1 MHQGAANQR
10 TIIGTGA
17 DFVMN
22 EDNIPKRKSSTRNAA
37 LQTVCCFYLVMLG
50 IGFCTMTL
58 LEVKL
63 FGIPLLLVIGLVS
76 VIFLVGSFSKSL
88 SWYMGLATIVGT
100 AAVMW
105 IGKESLI
112 AGGKNCANT
121 LILKI
126 NNYYSMEMLLWYVD
140 KTMKQKTAFFLLLLF
155 FLGLLEGIC
164 WYGVKGRCQKI
175 ARLLLPIG
183 LVTLG
188 LLLGHA
194 PSFYGICFM
203 LTGILFMEGWVIEK
217 GHGVLTGIM
226 AGVLVCFM
234 VFANSGVTEQ
244 ILLKYHD
251 TWIHAQHKMENEAWK
266 FAEAHLDFSNLAAE
280 LPLTQMTLSN
290 RRPNQ
295 TGKKIFHITMSERP
309 KDTVYVKGFVGEIY
323 ENGTWEAVNKQDF
336 SDLAQS
342 VGYSNEEY
350 AKMIQQ
356 FPYQSFHVFD
366 HSPVNIVMEFNQRIP
381 GYTLLPYYT
390 SMTDGMIME
399 ADGGIEPGKEKLYQ
413 LSGYATIPSDLS
425 KTFSMEPSL
434 NIIVNANLKKKVK
447 WDVYQNYVKQRDTMV
462 PNQNMENLRLV
473 AEELEEQLFTPNGN
487 LFPQVK
493 EEASYSLWE
502 SLVQHR
508 LWEDTSYSL
517 DLQKLPPEKEFS
529 SYFLLEQKKGYC
541 VHYATTGTLLL
552 RML

>member
-342 VGYSNEEY
+342 VGYSNE
-350 AKMIQQ
+350 
-356 FPYQSFHVFD
+356 
-366 HSPVNIVMEFNQRIP
+366 
-381 GYTLLPYYT
+381 
-390 SMTDGMIME
+390 
-399 ADGGIEPGKEKLYQ
+399 
-413 LSGYATIPSDLS
+413 
-425 KTFSMEPSL
+425 
-434 NIIVNANLKKKVK
+434 
-447 WDVYQNYVKQRDTMV
+447 
-462 PNQNMENLRLV
+462 
-473 AEELEEQLFTPNGN
+473 
-487 LFPQVK
+487 
-493 EEASYSLWE
+493 
-502 SLVQHR
+502 
-508 LWEDTSYSL
+508 
-517 DLQKLPPEKEFS
+517 
-529 SYFLLEQKKGYC
+529 
-541 VHYATTGTLLL
+541 
-552 RML
+552 